1 MQRYTYISE
10 NPFIGMKFHTVVDY
24 VSEYGEVFIEER
36 NGTWNTPYL
45 FNGKELDE
53 ETSLYY
59 YGARYL
65 NPTNGMWLSTDPLFE
80 KYVGMSPY
88 NYCAGNPV
96 KLVDPDGR
104 EIEEGSKEE
113 WNENRGLINKKIESL
128 QKRIEKYENKANRKN
143 WTQEKLNG
151 KTRELKSRLSFL
163 NKKNEQL
170 DEIEQSSQVYRL
182 RNIEGEL
189 DPRGDVSLNPSD
201 NVIEITYFSVANFVH
216 ETTHAWQFES
226 GDIAF
231 NPNRSISDGNT
242 LFIDLF
248 DEIFAYIMENAY
260 SGYKTLS
267 SINPDYVR
275 NMTYNG
281 EKIYGR
287 LPYVSVNTHSSI
299 LSYDLAYRTHYWG
312 GLYDKRSVK
321 ECFSGV
327 YAK

>member
-1 MQRYTYISE
+1 
-10 NPFIGMKFHTVVDY
+10 
-24 VSEYGEVFIEER
+24 
-36 NGTWNTPYL
+36 
-45 FNGKELDE
+45 
-53 ETSLYY
+53 
-59 YGARYL
+59 
-65 NPTNGMWLSTDPLFE
+65 MWLSTDPLFE

-96 KLVDPDGR
+96 MMVDPDGR
-104 EIEEGSKEE
+104 EIEEGSKE
-113 WNENRGLINKKIESL
+113 NRGEINKKIEDI
-128 QKRIEKYENKANRKN
+128 QNRIEKYEDKARRKD
-143 WTQEKLNG
+143 WTQEKLDG
-151 KTRELKSRLSFL
+151 KTRELKSRLSWL

-231 NPNRSISDGNT
+231 NPNRSISKGNT
-242 LFIDLF
+242 VFIDIW
-248 DEIFAYIMENAY
+248 DEVSAYTMENAY

-287 LPYVSVNTHSSI
+287 LPYVSVNTHSPI

>member
-1 MQRYTYISE
+1 
-10 NPFIGMKFHTVVDY
+10 
-24 VSEYGEVFIEER
+24 
-36 NGTWNTPYL
+36 
-45 FNGKELDE
+45 
-53 ETSLYY
+53 
-59 YGARYL
+59 
-65 NPTNGMWLSTDPLFE
+65 MWLSTDPLFE

-96 KLVDPDGR
+96 KLVDVDGR

-201 NVIEITYFSVANFVH
+201 NVIEVTYFSVANFVH

-231 NPNRSISDGNT
+231 NPNRSISKGNT
-242 LFIDLF
+242 VFIDIW
-248 DEIFAYIMENAY
+248 DEVSAYTMENAY

-275 NMTYNG
+275 NITYGG
-281 EKIYGR
+281 EKLYEA
-287 LPYVSVNTHSSI
+287 LPFISVNTHSSI
-299 LSYDLAYRTHYWG
+299 LSYDLAYGTHFWG
-312 GLYDKRSVK
+312 GYKDKRSVA
-321 ECFSGV
+321 ETFNGV